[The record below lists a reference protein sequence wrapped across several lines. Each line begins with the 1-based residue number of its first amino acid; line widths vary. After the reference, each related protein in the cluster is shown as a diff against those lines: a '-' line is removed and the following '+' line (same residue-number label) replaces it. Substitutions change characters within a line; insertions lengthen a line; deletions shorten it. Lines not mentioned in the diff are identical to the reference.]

1 MKEGI
6 SGLDRFLK
14 EVLSFQLYKS
24 GKEPL
29 EGLVPHSRIKRSVWR
44 DDGIDLDQLERY
56 GFGSGPP
63 PGTEVLFQ
71 LDRVEVKEGLFR
83 KRKPHRIIKG
93 LKPLGV
99 VYDLFDS
106 DDESMRS
113 ISALARSDILFPA
126 MLSRVSERLRGSIT
140 DLILDRP
147 RQSPNVE
154 ISPAQLFDTS
164 LWGKTPQ
171 DKSSDLLPLFSKTVS
186 RDRWL
191 RTRTGIIKDMEG
203 LVRSVMEA
211 SAEEIETLNSG
222 GDLVGF
228 ARSGIKSPRLEGLLY
243 DISRTPDGGPESGDN
258 FRKRLGRILLG
269 SDASGKV
276 FHDITLPI
284 LSRLRTCSMKEAA
297 KLERVLGPLM
307 DPRST
312 PELKDLVFNAP
323 SHNRSFIIRLM
334 ALTGDP
340 SLAETLDRIH
350 SYSSVEEDRKEAERA
365 LRELGIGPPLEQG
378 AAGKISRNDK

>member
-6 SGLDRFLK
+6 SDLDRILK
-14 EVLSFQLYKS
+14 EVVSFQLYKS

-29 EGLVPHSRIKRSVWR
+29 EGFTPQSRIKRSVWR
-44 DDGIDLDQLERY
+44 DEGIDLDHLERY

-63 PGTEVLFQ
+63 PGTELLFQ
-71 LDRVEVKEGLFR
+71 LDMVEVKEGLFR
-83 KRKPHRIIKG
+83 KRKTHRIIKG
-93 LKPLGV
+93 LQPLGV
-99 VYDLFDS
+99 VYDLFGS
-106 DDESMRS
+106 DDDGHGS
-113 ISALARSDILFPA
+113 IPALARSDILFPA
-126 MLSRVSERLRGSIT
+126 MLSRVSERLRGSIA
-140 DLILDRP
+140 DLTLERI

-154 ISPAQLFDTS
+154 ISPAQLFDS
-164 LWGKTPQ
+164 SPLGKAPQ
-171 DKSSDLLPLFSKTVS
+171 DKSSDLLPLFSKTVPK
-186 RDRWL
+186 DRWL
-191 RTRTGIIKDMEG
+191 RTRAGIIKDMEG

-211 SAEEIETLNSG
+211 SAEEIESLISREEMA
-222 GDLVGF
+222 GF

-243 DISRTPDGGPESGDN
+243 DISRTPDGRPESGDN

-276 FHDITLPI
+276 FQDITMPI
-284 LSRLRTCSMKEAA
+284 LSRMRTCSMREAA
-297 KLERVLGPLM
+297 KLERVLEPLM

-334 ALTGDP
+334 ARTGDP
-340 SLAETLDRIH
+340 SMAETLERIQ

-365 LRELGIGPPLEQG
+365 LRELGIDHPLEQG
-378 AAGKISRNDK
+378 AKGEISRNDK